1 MKMSQRAILLAVCLV
16 TSGGVTQAADKP
28 WWGTSGAAEPVRT
41 ALANQDPEADAL
53 PCGLDQKYNV
63 IGFNRNS
70 NELTKKLKL
79 RLDQVAA
86 DIGGR
91 RCTAQ
96 IVGYSSHE
104 GDLASNALFAVERA
118 QNALSYLKAHGVKF
132 ARVSA
137 TGAGAT
143 DKFGE
148 DFALNRRVV
157 IAIAP

>member
-1 MKMSQRAILLAVCLV
+1 MKMSQRAMVLALCLA
-16 TSGGVTQAADKP
+16 TSGGVAQAADQP
-28 WWGTSGAAEPVRT
+28 WWGTSGTAEPART
-41 ALANQDPEADAL
+41 ALVNQDPEAEAQ

-70 NELTKKLKL
+70 NELTRKLKL

-86 DIGGR
+86 DIGAR
-91 RCTAQ
+91 HCTAQ

-118 QNALSYLKAHGVKF
+118 QNALSYLRAHGVRF

-143 DKFGE
+143 EQFGE

>member
-1 MKMSQRAILLAVCLV
+1 MKMSQRAMVLALCLV
-16 TSGGVTQAADKP
+16 TSGGVAQAADKS
-28 WWGTSGAAEPVRT
+28 WWGTPGSTEPART
-41 ALANQDPEADAL
+41 ALADQAPETEAL

-70 NELTKKLKL
+70 NELTKKLQL

-86 DIGGR
+86 DIGAH
-91 RCTAQ
+91 RCSVQ

-118 QNALSYLKAHGVKF
+118 QNALSYLRAHGVKF
-132 ARVSA
+132 TRVSA

-143 DKFGE
+143 EQFGD